1 MTDLVERTIET
12 TTPEEEPT
20 HRIRRQPPIGR
31 VPRASPPP
39 TAPWPSSARIWVVV
53 LAVIALLGAF
63 GTVIGFMS
71 GGEDTTAPEDAQATI
86 EALTAERADLV
97 AQATDLQATIDT
109 LTAQRT
115 DLQAQLET
123 VTAER
128 TDLQAQLETVTA
140 ERTDLQATIDTLTAE
155 RTDLQA
161 QLSGVQSELTSLTA
175 DRDAAVAEIADLE
188 AALTAQTQATT
199 AAIAQRNALAK
210 AFPLDVEASLDG
222 LTSADLVGT
231 YDVEL
236 TKAFC
241 GGFASCAT
249 VPAIDEL
256 TLRTTPEGWLQ
267 LVIPNVVTAGLFR
280 VDGALYAIADG
291 TLPLASCGGVPR
303 AAEFTV
309 TIYAQGLSVAADGTA
324 AVTGLAGSLTVQ
336 ALATASCPTGLAFYG
351 AQITPQA

>member
-12 TTPEEEPT
+12 TTPEQEPMP
-20 HRIRRQPPIGR
+20 RIRRQPPIDR
-31 VPRASPPP
+31 VPRASPQP
-39 TAPWPSSARIWVVV
+39 TSPWPPSARIWIVV

-71 GGEDTTAPEDAQATI
+71 GGEDTTVSEEPQATI

-97 AQATDLQATIDT
+97 AQATDLQATLDT
-109 LTAQRT
+109 LTAERT
-115 DLQAQLET
+115 DLEAQLDTVTAERIELQASLDT

-128 TDLQAQLETVTA
+128 TDLQASL
-140 ERTDLQATIDTLTAE
+140 DTLTVQSA
-155 RTDLQA
+155 DLQT
-161 QLSGVQSELTSLTA
+161 QLAGVQAELTTLTA

-188 AALTAQTQATT
+188 AALTAQTKATT
-199 AAIAQRNALAK
+199 AAIAQRDALQK
-210 AFPLDVEASLDG
+210 AFPLKVEASLDG
-222 LTSADLVGT
+222 VAAADLAGT

-256 TLRTTPEGWLQ
+256 TLRTTSEGWLE
-267 LVIPNVVTAGLFR
+267 LVIPKVVTAGLFR

-309 TIYAQGLSVAADGTA
+309 TIYAQGLSVAPGGTA
-324 AVTGLAGSLTVQ
+324 RVTGLAGSVTVQ
-336 ALATASCPTGLAFYG
+336 AAPTAGCPTGLAFYG
-351 AQITPQA
+351 AQITP